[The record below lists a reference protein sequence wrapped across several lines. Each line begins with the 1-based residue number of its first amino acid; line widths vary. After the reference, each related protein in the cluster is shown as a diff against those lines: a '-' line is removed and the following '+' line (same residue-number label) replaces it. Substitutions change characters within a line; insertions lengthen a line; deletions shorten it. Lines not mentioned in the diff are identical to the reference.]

1 MTTHTK
7 HWTGAALLSG
17 VLSGAAAA
25 AGILTPLGSYE
36 KPVQILDHHVDVII
50 NNGFARTEVIQ
61 TFFNPNDVDLEA
73 IYAFPVPR
81 SASLS
86 EFAIYVGEYEIQ
98 GEVLPKQKART
109 VYEEERDRGHDAGLA
124 EKNSYQRFEFFV
136 SPVRAQDQIRV
147 RFVYYQPI
155 EIDTGIG
162 RYVYPLAEGG
172 TDEQALQFW
181 TTNDVVEGNLSIALE
196 LKSAWPVTE
205 VRAPGFEGD
214 AGVQQLAEGH
224 YKLLVDRPDAQLN
237 RDFVFYYKLAD
248 DLPGRLEMIA
258 YRADPKGP
266 GTFMM
271 VLTPGLDLQPVTR
284 GSDYVFIL
292 DISGSMEGGKI
303 QALAQG
309 VSQAVGEL
317 NAEDRYRIITF
328 NNQADELTRGWV
340 SATPQNVQRSIQK
353 VEALRAGG
361 STNMYDGL
369 ELGLRSLDDD
379 RVTSILLV
387 TDAVTNTGVIE
398 PAAFHE
404 LMRKYDV
411 RVFGFLVGN
420 SANWPLMRAVCD
432 ASGGFFARVSASD
445 DLIGQILLAKSK
457 ITHECLHDARLKIGG
472 VKVWGTT
479 GEAIGK
485 IYRGQQLVIFGRYEK
500 PGTVRVELDATL
512 SGADQTYAT
521 TVELPELDT
530 LHPELERLWA
540 LDRIED
546 MQWKMDA
553 GLMSP
558 GEAEQIITSL
568 GVDYQIVT
576 DYTSMVVLNDEAFA
590 ERGIERRN
598 KQRVAGERQ
607 AQAGRSTQPV
617 RSYRVDQAQPM
628 FNRPAPSVRRSSG
641 SSGGG
646 GGGGGAIDP
655 ITGAIAIG
663 LGAMSLAAVGRNRR
677 RDAAGGSARRRTAV

>member
-7 HWTGAALLSG
+7 HWTCAALLSG
-17 VLSGAAAA
+17 VLSGTAAA
-25 AGILTPLGSYE
+25 AGTLTPLGSYE
-36 KPVQILDHHVDVII
+36 KPVQILDHHVDVTI

-81 SASLS
+81 NASLS
-86 EFAIYVGEYEIQ
+86 EFAIYVGEYEVQ
-98 GEVLPKQKART
+98 GEVLPKDKARK
-109 VYEEERDRGHDAGLA
+109 VYEEERDQGRDTGLA
-124 EKNSYQRFEFFV
+124 EKKTYQRFEFYV
-136 SPVRAQDQIRV
+136 SPIRAQDQTRM

-181 TTNDVVEGNLSIALE
+181 TTNDVVEGNLSISLE

-205 VRAPGFEGD
+205 VRAPGFDGD
-214 AGVQQLAEGH
+214 GGVQQLADGH
-224 YKLLVDRPDAQLN
+224 FKLAVDRPSAQLN
-237 RDFVFYYKLAD
+237 SDFVFYYKLAD
-248 DLPGRLEMIA
+248 DLPGRLEMMA
-258 YRADPKGP
+258 YRADPKEP

-271 VLTPGLDLQPVTR
+271 VLTPGLDLQRLTR

-303 QALAQG
+303 QALARG

-317 NAEDRYRIITF
+317 NPEDRYRVVTF
-328 NNQADELTRGWV
+328 NNQAGELTKGWV
-340 SATPQNVQRSIQK
+340 SVTPENVQRSIQQ
-353 VEALRAGG
+353 VEALVAGG

-369 ELGLRSLDDD
+369 KLGLRRLDDD
-379 RVTSILLV
+379 RVTSIVLV

-398 PAAFHE
+398 PAAFHK
-404 LMRKYDV
+404 LMKTYDV
-411 RVFGFLVGN
+411 RVFGFLIGN

-457 ITHECLHDARLKIGG
+457 ITHECLHDARLKISG

-485 IYRGQQLVIFGRYEK
+485 VYRGQQLVMFGRYEE
-500 PGTVRVELDATL
+500 PGTARVSLEATL
-512 SGADQTYAT
+512 SGADQTYET
-521 TVELPELDT
+521 TIDLPELDT

-558 GEAEQIITSL
+558 GEAEHIITSL

-576 DYTSMVVLNDEAFA
+576 DYTSMVVLSDEAFA

-607 AQAGRSTQPV
+607 AQAERSTQPV
-617 RSYRVDQAQPM
+617 RSYRVDQNQPM
-628 FNRPAPSVRRSSG
+628 FNRPAPSVTRGSG
-641 SSGGG
+641 ASGGG
-646 GGGGGAIDP
+646 GGGGVAIDP

-663 LGAMSLAAVGRNRR
+663 LGALSIAGAVRNRR
-677 RDAAGGSARRRTAV
+677 KASGSASDGARRR

>member
-1 MTTHTK
+1 MTTKTK
-7 HWTGAALLSG
+7 RWALAS
-17 VLSGAAAA
+17 VLAGGLTAPAAA

-36 KPVQILDHHVDVII
+36 RPVQILDHHVDVVI

-98 GEVLPKQKART
+98 GEVLPKEKART
-109 VYEEERDRGHDAGLA
+109 VYEEERDQGRDAGLA

-136 SPVRAQDQIRV
+136 SPVRAQDQVRA

-172 TDEQALQFW
+172 TDEQAQQFW
-181 TTNDVVEGNLSIALE
+181 TTNDVVEGNLSISLE

-214 AGVQQLAEGH
+214 AGVQQLEEGH
-224 YKLLVDRPDAQLN
+224 YKLAIDRPDAQLN

-248 DLPGRLEMIA
+248 DLPGRLEMMA
-258 YRADPKGP
+258 YRADSKEP

-271 VLTPGLDLQPVTR
+271 VLTPGLDLQRLTR

-303 QALAQG
+303 QTLARG
-309 VSQAVGEL
+309 VAQAVGEL
-317 NAEDRYRIITF
+317 NPEDRYRIVTF
-328 NNQADELTRGWV
+328 NNHAGELTGRWV
-340 SATPQNVQRSIQK
+340 SATPENVQRSIQK
-353 VEALRAGG
+353 VEALQAGG

-369 ELGLRSLDDD
+369 KLGLRRLDDD
-379 RVTSILLV
+379 RVTSIVLV

-398 PAAFHE
+398 PAAFHK
-404 LMRKYDV
+404 LMRTYDV

-432 ASGGFFARVSASD
+432 ASGGFFARVSTAD

-457 ITHECLHDARLKIGG
+457 IIHECLHDARLKVSG

-485 IYRGQQLVIFGRYEK
+485 VYRGQQLVMFGRYEK
-500 PGTVRVELDATL
+500 PGTARVSLDATL

-521 TVELPELDT
+521 TIDLPELDT

-546 MQWKMDA
+546 MQWRMDA

-558 GEAEQIITSL
+558 GEAEHIITSL
-568 GVDYQIVT
+568 GV
-576 DYTSMVVLNDEAFA
+576 
-590 ERGIERRN
+590 
-598 KQRVAGERQ
+598 
-607 AQAGRSTQPV
+607 
-617 RSYRVDQAQPM
+617 
-628 FNRPAPSVRRSSG
+628 
-641 SSGGG
+641 
-646 GGGGGAIDP
+646 
-655 ITGAIAIG
+655 
-663 LGAMSLAAVGRNRR
+663 
-677 RDAAGGSARRRTAV
+677 